1 MHDLFLSRSFLVLN
15 KDTTYQ
21 RKWEK
26 IPLGIKA
33 QMLPNEEKKI
43 VQINLKYLDTGTQFF
58 VFRYFI
64 FDVNKYLKVKY
75 YLEYLVQTHNQSNSF
90 HDEVFGTTEFK
101 S

>member
-43 VQINLKYLDTGTQFF
+43 VQINLKYLGTFLML
-58 VFRYFI
+58 
-64 FDVNKYLKVKY
+64 NSLYLGIL
-75 YLEYLVQTHNQSNSF
+75 YLTLTNILKLSII
-90 HDEVFGTTEFK
+90 
-101 S
+101 